1 MFKLLI
7 TSLAIALFSVSNGYS
22 MDCSTPRQEI
32 EFKLGPEAITF
43 YTDKNDDPQR
53 SVASDV
59 EAAVLKQGESL
70 TQYFEYE
77 GLTHLIHVKNL
88 KRPNSSEDYILLEND
103 QGERMLYPLECKA

>member
-22 MDCSTPRQEI
+22 MDCSTPRHEI
-32 EFKLGPEAITF
+32 EFKLGADAITF
-43 YTDKNDDPQR
+43 YEDQSSPER

-59 EAAVLKQGESL
+59 DAAVFKQGKSL

-77 GLTHLIHVKNL
+77 GLSHLIHVQNMNN
-88 KRPNSSEDYILLEND
+88 PNSSEDYILLEND
-103 QGERMLYPLECKA
+103 EGERMLYPLECKA